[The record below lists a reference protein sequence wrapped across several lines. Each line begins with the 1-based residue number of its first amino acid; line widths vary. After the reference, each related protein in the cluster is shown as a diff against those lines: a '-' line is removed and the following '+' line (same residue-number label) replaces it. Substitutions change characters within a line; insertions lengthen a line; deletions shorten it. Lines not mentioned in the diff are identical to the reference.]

1 MKYINEM
8 KQKYRYVVYTNGII
22 FGEQIKL
29 DNILKGKENGN
40 KNRSKTILKNFCYIK
55 RHSIKIKKTY
65 IINFSVFSYYVS

>member
-22 FGEQIKL
+22 FDEQIKL

-40 KNRSKTILKNFCYIK
+40 EI
-55 RHSIKIKKTY
+55 HE
-65 IINFSVFSYYVS
+65 